1 MNRKY
6 KLGFIGCGNMA
17 KAIINGIIQSKIIS
31 IDEMIVSTPSIS
43 APYKGIA
50 YTNDNSYVMSSCENV
65 VLAVKPQ
72 VFREIASKLDG
83 KDCNAII
90 SIMAGVSM
98 STIIDACNC
107 DRVFRIMPNTPCAIG
122 EGVSAITSLNSDKDT
137 SDFVESVFSTV
148 SKVVKV
154 DEKYF
159 DAVTSISGSG
169 PAYVYYFIKSM
180 IEGGMKGG
188 LDFNQSKELAI
199 ATMIGASKMVD
210 KSDENIDVLIDKVC
224 SKGGT
229 TIQAIDTFKRKQI
242 LEGIVE
248 GIENCRKRSEELSKA

>member
-1 MNRKY
+1 
-6 KLGFIGCGNMA
+6 
-17 KAIINGIIQSKIIS
+17 
-31 IDEMIVSTPSIS
+31 
-43 APYKGIA
+43 
-50 YTNDNSYVMSSCENV
+50 
-65 VLAVKPQ
+65 
-72 VFREIASKLDG
+72 
-83 KDCNAII
+83 
-90 SIMAGVSM
+90 M

-180 IEGGMKGG
+180 
-188 LDFNQSKELAI
+188 
-199 ATMIGASKMVD
+199 
-210 KSDENIDVLIDKVC
+210 
-224 SKGGT
+224 
-229 TIQAIDTFKRKQI
+229 
-242 LEGIVE
+242 
-248 GIENCRKRSEELSKA
+248 KAV